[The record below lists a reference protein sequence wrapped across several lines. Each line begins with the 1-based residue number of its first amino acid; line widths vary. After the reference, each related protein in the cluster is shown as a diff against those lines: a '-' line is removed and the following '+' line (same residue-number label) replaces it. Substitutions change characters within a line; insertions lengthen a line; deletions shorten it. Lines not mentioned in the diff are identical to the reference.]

1 MGKVSQVRMRPGCTP
16 SKFGCQE
23 DRRKRACSSTE
34 RPYIVKKQR
43 MEIIAECLNE
53 PEQSCAQNSSIEDTP
68 HTSSDFQTVGQN
80 EPEIIFKQKVDKAVQ
95 AFVTHSFRS
104 KAVQTRIKTVDQA
117 LSPLKPSTIS
127 SSTSP
132 FKATTIKKS
141 SPSIS
146 NVIKITRNIL
156 IEEEHS
162 DSDISLYTP
171 SVATCS
177 RSPSV
182 HSLQVKSSSDCSE
195 LIAEDIKLEVNELN
209 TIKN

>member
-1 MGKVSQVRMRPGCTP
+1 MPKPTKLHNKGKT
-16 SKFGCQE
+16 
-23 DRRKRACSSTE
+23 
-34 RPYIVKKQR
+34 
-43 MEIIAECLNE
+43 
-53 PEQSCAQNSSIEDTP
+53 SSIQKSMGVSKEIPSTSDPEDNARQYQLELCWCIQQLERLLT
-68 HTSSDFQTVGQN
+68 DKKENERKYFQTVGQN

-146 NVIKITRNIL
+146 NLIKITRNIL

-177 RSPSV
+177 RF
-182 HSLQVKSSSDCSE
+182 HHQCIHYK
-195 LIAEDIKLEVNELN
+195 
-209 TIKN
+209 

>member
-104 KAVQTRIKTVDQA
+104 KAVQTRIKQ
-117 LSPLKPSTIS
+117 
-127 SSTSP
+127 
-132 FKATTIKKS
+132 
-141 SPSIS
+141 
-146 NVIKITRNIL
+146 
-156 IEEEHS
+156 
-162 DSDISLYTP
+162 
-171 SVATCS
+171 
-177 RSPSV
+177 
-182 HSLQVKSSSDCSE
+182 
-195 LIAEDIKLEVNELN
+195 
-209 TIKN
+209 